1 MWPSR
6 RPDRGSLGVAFTSIR
21 ISAYLHDTMAGLRA
35 RDLEAVLAFLRDA
48 RSVPGPI
55 PFTQTLIGRLVEVV
69 GCEYGRYRELDLARR
84 VEIASLP
91 CSAQKGMSGNSD
103 RMTTADWDD
112 LLGNAYHRAGRNE
125 REIFSH
131 SDRVAR
137 SPAGSRDAGSLLEE
151 PGGTVDR
158 IWVRVGGAS
167 WAGFAFD
174 SSRRIFGER
183 DHELA
188 RMLRPHLADLWWNA
202 SVRRRLRAALAAL
215 DLEGH
220 DGVLL
225 LRESGGIEF
234 ASDTAQRLLR
244 DYFDTPSTQLPD
256 EITDWHR
263 NDRRT
268 PLVVPTDGSSLVVE
282 CADGGFALL
291 LRERAPG
298 VELLTPREHEVMRG
312 VAEGLSN
319 SEIARRLWIELPTVR
334 KHLEHVYRKLG
345 VSSRTAAVAKLRPVA
360 VG

>member
-1 MWPSR
+1 
-6 RPDRGSLGVAFTSIR
+6 
-21 ISAYLHDTMAGLRA
+21 MAGLRA
-35 RDLEAVLAFLRDA
+35 RDLEAVLSFLRDA

-55 PFTQTLIGRLVEVV
+55 PFTQALIGRLVEVV

-91 CSAQKGMSGNSD
+91 CSPEKGMSGKSD
-103 RMTTADWDD
+103 RMTTADWED
-112 LLGNAYHRAGRNE
+112 LLGNACDRAIRSE
-125 REIFSH
+125 QEEIFSH
-131 SDRVAR
+131 SDMVAWNF
-137 SPAGSRDAGSLLEE
+137 AGSRDAGSWREE
-151 PGGTVDR
+151 PGGAIDR
-158 IWVRVGGAS
+158 MWVRIGGQS

-174 SSRRIFGER
+174 SSRRLFGER

-188 RMLRPHLADLWWNA
+188 RVLRPHLAELWWNA

-225 LRESGGIEF
+225 LHEGGGIEF
-234 ASDTAQRLLR
+234 ASDSAQRLLR
-244 DYFDTPSTQLPD
+244 DYFDAPSMQLPD
-256 EITDWHR
+256 EIRDWHR

-298 VELLTPREHEVMRG
+298 VELLTPREHEVMRC
-312 VAEGLSN
+312 VTDGLSN

-334 KHLEHVYRKLG
+334 KHLEHIYQKLG
-345 VSSRTAAVAKLRPVA
+345 VSSRTAAVAKLRLAA

>member
-1 MWPSR
+1 
-6 RPDRGSLGVAFTSIR
+6 
-21 ISAYLHDTMAGLRA
+21 MAGLRT
-35 RDLEAVLAFLRDA
+35 RDLEAVLRFLRDA
-48 RSVPGPI
+48 RSIPGPI
-55 PFTQTLIGRLVEVV
+55 PFTQALIDRLVEVV

-84 VEIASLP
+84 LEIASLP
-91 CSAQKGMSGNSD
+91 CSAQKGMSGRSD
-103 RMTTADWDD
+103 QMTSADWDD
-112 LLGNAYHRAGRNE
+112 LLGNACDRASRTE

-137 SPAGSRDAGSLLEE
+137 NPADSRDAGTLLEE

-158 IWVRVGGAS
+158 MWVRVGGPS

-174 SSRRIFGER
+174 SFLRVFGER

-188 RMLRPHLADLWWNA
+188 RVLRPHLAELWWSA

-234 ASDTAQRLLR
+234 ASDSAQRLLR
-244 DYFDTPSTQLPD
+244 DYFDTPSMQLPD

-291 LRERAPG
+291 LRERARG
-298 VELLTPREHEVMRG
+298 VELLTPREHEVMRC
-312 VAEGLSN
+312 VADGLSN

-334 KHLEHVYRKLG
+334 KHLEHIYQKLG
-345 VSSRTAAVAKLRPVA
+345 VSSRTAAVARLRPA
-360 VG
+360 VVG